1 MQQLGSRP
9 ATPSTAPT
17 VNGSALNQPS
27 SSAPLN
33 GTQPVSR
40 PSSAQGSTHT
50 APPAGAPISEPPT
63 APMTNGRDQP
73 QTLVG
78 SPFPA
83 VTSHDRP
90 DSIHPPTLSANRPPH
105 TVLNPPPSSQGNLPS
120 TPPAGQRDTPLTPNT
135 KTLAR
140 DILRS
145 LGRPRGSLS
154 SNASSQGSP
163 RPSKLRVD
171 QHRPPTASQPS
182 VPAPDQQYREKEIIV
197 IDDDSS
203 VSSRPPFDSI
213 SVDEVSLPEK
223 PVEASLPRPP
233 SPPSRLPSPP
243 QRPSSPAL
251 RVEKPAPAVPSPVDF
266 DVVEIQTPG
275 AIQMAYEEVQEMLQ
289 NGAPT
294 ATIDEIIGV
303 QTGNV
308 PIPAPSSPRLSSAAS
323 PPPQSRSSTPADLV
337 PAPRTPTPEPPP
349 VAGPSKEP
357 LFLASSPPSSS
368 ADVEEQMVIEHDE
381 YDQRSTDAFTPTGLL
396 GFGAAPQQAAS
407 SLNKGKGRALEVDS
421 DDDDSMPSLTSR
433 RKRQKVD
440 HVLASDSEVVETS
453 EHGEGARRRQLRR
466 EYKVYVDVPSMS
478 ERYER
483 YRRRVEQR
491 GESGDRR
498 KRARPLVVL
507 SSASGSDV
515 EVVEDDESTL

>member
-1 MQQLGSRP
+1 MLS
-9 ATPSTAPT
+9 
-17 VNGSALNQPS
+17 NG
-27 SSAPLN
+27 
-33 GTQPVSR
+33 
-40 PSSAQGSTHT
+40 
-50 APPAGAPISEPPT
+50 
-63 APMTNGRDQP
+63 
-73 QTLVG
+73 
-78 SPFPA
+78 
-83 VTSHDRP
+83 RP
-90 DSIHPPTLSANRPPH
+90 DSNHPPTLSVNRPPH
-105 TVLNPPPSSQGNLPS
+105 TILNPPPSSQGNLPS
-120 TPPAGQRDTPLTPNT
+120 TPPAGKRDTPLTPNT

-163 RPSKLRVD
+163 GPTKLRVD
-171 QHRPPTASQPS
+171 QHIPPPASQPS

-203 VSSRPPFDSI
+203 VSSRPPFDSM

-223 PVEASLPRPP
+223 PVETSLPHPL
-233 SPPSRLPSPP
+233 SPPRRPSPP
-243 QRPSSPAL
+243 QQSSSPAEHPP
-251 RVEKPAPAVPSPVDF
+251 VEKPPAAVPSPVDF

-368 ADVEEQMVIEHDE
+368 ADVEDQMVIEHDE
-381 YDQRSTDAFTPTGLL
+381 SDQRSTDAFTPTGLL
-396 GFGAAPQQAAS
+396 GFGAAPPPQTTS

-421 DDDDSMPSLTSR
+421 DEDDDSMPGLNPR
-433 RKRQKVD
+433 RYKRQKVD
-440 HVLASDSEVVETS
+440 HVLASDSEAVETS
-453 EHGEGARRRQLRR
+453 ESGEGVRRSQPRKDG
-466 EYKVYVDVPSMS
+466 KVYVDVPPMS

-483 YRRRVEQR
+483 YRRRVEQHEG
-491 GESGDRR
+491 GERR

-515 EVVEDDESTL
+515 EVVEEDESTL